1 MEMDNC
7 PQCVLCNKVL
17 PNSSMF
23 PAKLLRHFQ
32 SLHPQYKDKKVD
44 FFERK
49 REQLLKSKIF
59 MRHASQT
66 VNENATEA
74 SYIVSYKIAMAG
86 AAHTIAEKLIKP
98 CAIEMVKCMY
108 DEKAAKE
115 VSKIP
120 LSNDTVARR
129 IRELSEFVKTE
140 LFSRL
145 KSREF
150 ALQMDESTDVAGLAV
165 LLVFVRY
172 EFERSIEE
180 DLLICEALES
190 NTTGAEIF
198 NLVNKYFVENDISWD
213 NCIDV
218 CTDGAKAMVGKTA
231 GAVSRIK
238 TIAKNCSSSHC
249 IIHRQALAVKKMPVS
264 LKTVLEESVKLINF
278 IKSRPLNMR
287 LFKILCDDMG
297 SLHTSLLLHTE
308 VRWLSRG
315 KILLRLFE
323 LRAEVRAFLL
333 EHPFDLQSRLID
345 KNWLFRLAYLAEI
358 FSKLNEVNLS
368 LQGKQ
373 ITVFTANDKIKSFK
387 RKIQFWLSSVESGV
401 FDGFPTLKEVCEEMN
416 TEELPQEIVNDIAN
430 HLRNMSSSVTQYFP
444 DELGTNLEKYSWVKN
459 PFIINEKPQTLS
471 FQEYEKLIDLTSDSS
486 LKLENQSVAEFWCNL
501 KQEYPEL
508 TKKAIS
514 VLLPFVS
521 TYLCETGFSSYI
533 FTKTKYR
540 NRLDAESDIR
550 LQLSSI
556 KPDIK
561 EICKNKIQYHLSH

>member
-1 MEMDNC
+1 
-7 PQCVLCNKVL
+7 
-17 PNSSMF
+17 MF

-32 SLHPQYKDKKVD
+32 NLHPEYKEKNVV

-49 REQLLKSKIF
+49 REQLLKTKSF
-59 MRHASQT
+59 MHHASQT
-66 VNENATEA
+66 VHENATEA

-86 AAHTIAEKLIKP
+86 EAHTIAEKLIKP
-98 CAIEMVKCMY
+98 CAIEMVRCMH
-108 DEKAAKE
+108 DEKTAKE

-120 LSNDTVARR
+120 LSNDTVTRR
-129 IRELSEFVKTE
+129 IKDLSEVVKTE

-145 KSREF
+145 KSRKF

-172 EFERSIEE
+172 EFGFSIEE

-198 NLVNKYFVENDISWD
+198 NLVNKYFITNGISWD

-238 TIAKNCSSSHC
+238 SIAKSCSSSHC
-249 IIHRQALAVKKMPVS
+249 IIHRQALAVKNMPLS
-264 LKTVLEESVKLINF
+264 LKTVLEESVKIINF

-297 SLHTSLLLHTE
+297 SLHNSLLLHTE

-315 KILLRLFE
+315 KILLRLLE
-323 LRAEVRAFLL
+323 LRTEVHAFFLD
-333 EHPFDLQSRLID
+333 HPFDLKSRLTD
-345 KNWLFRLAYLAEI
+345 KNWLIRLAYLAEI

-373 ITVFTANDKIKSFK
+373 ITVFTANDKIRSFI
-387 RKIQFWLSSVESGV
+387 RKLQFWLGSVESGE
-401 FDGFPTLKEVCEEMN
+401 FDCFPTLKEFCIDMN
-416 TEELPQEIVNDIAN
+416 IEELPQEIFNDMAN
-430 HLRNMSSSVTQYFP
+430 HLRNICSSVTQYFP
-444 DELGTNLEKYSWVKN
+444 NELSTNLEKHFWVKN
-459 PFIINEKPQTLS
+459 PFVIREKPQSLS
-471 FQEYEKLIDLTSDSS
+471 GQEYEKLIDMTSDSL
-486 LKLENQSVAEFWCNL
+486 LKLKFENQPVAEFWCSL

-508 TKKAIS
+508 TKKAIL

-533 FTKTKYR
+533 FTKNKYR
-540 NRLDAESDIR
+540 NRLNAEPDIR

-556 KPDIK
+556 KPNIK
-561 EICKNKIQYHLSH
+561 EICKNKIHHLSHYSVNKNGNEYYIIL